1 MILSGEMI
9 DGLAGRAV
17 HKQALLFSLLLFLWR
32 WGGCFVF
39 GCLLFVSLLLRLFC
53 FCLFVICF
61 AAVEVVLVLFVCYL
75 FCCC

>member
-17 HKQALLFSLLLFLWR
+17 YKQALLLFLLLFLWR
-32 WGGCFVF
+32 WEG
-39 GCLLFVSLLLRLFC
+39 RLFR

-61 AAVEVVLVLFVCYL
+61 AALEVVLFLGVCHL